1 VRSGNA
7 LTLVGNVATSAS
19 GPVGASERAL
29 EAAITVRRQHLKTA
43 KALGLA
49 IPPTL
54 LAHDDEVIAARA
66 RVKRRGEG
74 LVGLPCS
81 APTEEFTR

>member
-1 VRSGNA
+1 
-7 LTLVGNVATSAS
+7 
-19 GPVGASERAL
+19 
-29 EAAITVRRQHLKTA
+29 LKTA